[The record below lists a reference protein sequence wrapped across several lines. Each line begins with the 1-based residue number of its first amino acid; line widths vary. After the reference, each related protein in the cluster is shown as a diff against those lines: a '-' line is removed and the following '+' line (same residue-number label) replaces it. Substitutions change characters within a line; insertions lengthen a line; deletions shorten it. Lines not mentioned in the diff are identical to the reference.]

1 VKHSLT
7 LYRLLAI
14 SGIVLLTLV
23 LAGAYLDGADALSI
37 LTLLSPRSPN
47 LGLWFG
53 LGGIVLLT
61 VGMVGIIRRYC
72 RYHRNLFTALA
83 ILLIPPLAFATFF
96 VGCTFAFLSAPMFPM
111 RSEITQVT
119 VVDNSP
125 LVLSLDVKAITS
137 RDSIIDG
144 ASVMNSNDVIVAE
157 IFERARALLPAGSE
171 ITLTLDFNTTLPSGN
186 YVIRLHGGMQYSHGS
201 ALFTVP

>member
-14 SGIVLLTLV
+14 LGIVLLTLV
-23 LAGAYLDGADALSI
+23 FVGAYLDGADSLSI

-53 LGGIVLLT
+53 LGSIVLLT
-61 VGMVGIIRRYC
+61 VGIVGIIRRYS
-72 RYHRNLFTALA
+72 RHHRKLFTALA
-83 ILLIPPLAFATFF
+83 ILLIPSLAFATFF
-96 VGCTFAFLSAPMFPM
+96 VGCTLAVLSAPMFPM

-119 VVDNSP
+119 VVDANP
-125 LVLSLDVKAITS
+125 LVLSVDAKALTS
-137 RDSIIDG
+137 RDSIIEG
-144 ASVMNSNDVIVAE
+144 AGVLNSNNVIVAE
-157 IFERARALLPAGSE
+157 IFEPRELLPAGSE

-186 YVIRLHGGMQYSHGS
+186 YVIRLFGGMHDNHGS